1 MIKEISEYEYNET
14 ELKECLMRSLKMSI
28 ATIHNLYDEHKD
40 DEGLSMDQVHQLR
53 RALQC
58 IALVH
63 EIKKA

>member
-1 MIKEISEYEYNET
+1 
-14 ELKECLMRSLKMSI
+14 MRSLKMSI

>member
-1 MIKEISEYEYNET
+1 MMKEISEYECNET
-14 ELKECLMRSLKMSI
+14 ELRECLSHSLKMSF
-28 ATIHNLYDEHKD
+28 ATIHSLYDEHKD
-40 DEGLSMDQVHQLR
+40 DEGLSMNQVHQLR

>member
-1 MIKEISEYEYNET
+1 MMKEISEYEYNET
-14 ELKECLMRSLKMSI
+14 ELKGCLMRSLKMSI

-40 DEGLSMDQVHQLR
+40 DEGLSMDQGHQLR